1 MTSYPI
7 QSFVLCM
14 IAAVW
19 VTHVA
24 AQNADQQAPSRHI
37 KLEGEPNFRD
47 IGGYKTHDG
56 KTVKWRQV
64 FRSGELGQ
72 LSDADVETLDKLQ
85 LKTVVNFLL
94 PEEIKRHG
102 QDRLPKGVNR
112 VFDPITGKRSA
123 ELSMAA
129 QDAIRSG
136 DFDALPAKLNLEI
149 HAILMDEA
157 KEQYARLLRTLA
169 DPEKRPVAFH
179 CSHGVHRTG
188 TATAIVLS
196 ALGVPWETIR
206 EDYLL
211 TNQLRHDVTERTLDR
226 IRTQVADERN
236 IKPEDVDLSDVE
248 AFYVLEG
255 SYIDGALRAAKQQYG
270 SMEGYIRDGLGIT
283 DAEITQLK
291 SALLE

>member
-1 MTSYPI
+1 MRLSLSGLT
-7 QSFVLCM
+7 LCL
-14 IAAVW
+14 IAAVL
-19 VTHVA
+19 VTPA
-24 AQNADQQAPSRHI
+24 AGQRTDENAPARHI
-37 KLEGEPNFRD
+37 KLDGEPNFRD
-47 IGGYKTHDG
+47 IGGYQTADG

-72 LSDADVETLDKLQ
+72 LSDADVETLDALQ

-102 QDRLPKGVNR
+102 KDRLPKGVDR

-123 ELSMAA
+123 ELSMTA
-129 QDAIRSG
+129 QNAVRSG
-136 DFDALPAKLNLEI
+136 NFDALPAELNLEI

-157 KEQYARLLRTLA
+157 KAQYARLLRTLA

-196 ALGVPWETIR
+196 ALGVPWETVR

-211 TNQLRHDVTERTLDR
+211 TNQLRKHVTEQTLER
-226 IRTQVADERN
+226 IRTKVATERN
-236 IKPEDVDLSDVE
+236 MKPEDVDLSDVQ
-248 AFYVLEG
+248 AFYVLAC